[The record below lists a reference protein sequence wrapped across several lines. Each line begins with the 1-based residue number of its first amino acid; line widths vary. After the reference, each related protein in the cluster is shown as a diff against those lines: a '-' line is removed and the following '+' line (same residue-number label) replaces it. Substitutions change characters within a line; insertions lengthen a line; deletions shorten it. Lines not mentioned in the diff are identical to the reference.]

1 MDTQAMQQQ
10 QHVQF
15 VCEAGQLLKKMS
27 QNNLSVFGSRC
38 SNACVCSE
46 TLSETTE
53 KSLNSLVLMSEAC
66 HDAIQAGYDMFA
78 FVVSYK

>member
-10 QHVQF
+10 QHVLF
-15 VCEAGQLLKKMS
+15 VCEAGQLLKK
-27 QNNLSVFGSRC
+27 NNLSVFDSRC
-38 SNACVCSE
+38 FNACVCSE

-78 FVVSYK
+78 FVVSNK

>member
-10 QHVQF
+10 QHVLF

>member
-10 QHVQF
+10 QHVLF

-66 HDAIQAGYDMFA
+66 HDAI
-78 FVVSYK
+78 